1 MRSLI
6 LAALRLT
13 LVPGAGALAQT
24 SPSPPKLVVV
34 IVIDQFRSDYPQRF
48 RSYFSTGGINL
59 FFQRGA
65 VFSRARYEHGILV
78 TCPGHAA
85 VMTGSYTDVNGI
97 VSNYWYDQKAGR
109 EEYCAA
115 DSSGSLVG
123 AVGKGRS
130 PRYLADS
137 TVGDVLKGASGGL
150 SRVITISGKD
160 RSAIML
166 GGHLADA
173 AYWTLDTLFVTS
185 TYYEKELPRWV
196 REFNASGRAS
206 AYLGKPWTRLLPSG
220 AYVAMGPDDVAS
232 ERNVAG
238 MGRTFPHRPPAGS
251 PHDRLVEAFENS
263 PLHNELLAQFAM
275 QAIVHQGL
283 GRHQHPD
290 LLAIGLSAN
299 DLIGHAYGPDSHEVM
314 DVTIR
319 TDRLLERL
327 FQFLDRRVGLANV
340 VIVVTG
346 DHGVAPLPE
355 VMQKRDPHSGAARLD
370 PSVVPAAAEAAL
382 QARYG
387 PTGDSGWIAHHG
399 YPYLYLN
406 LAALRRKGASV
417 EEAERVAKE
426 AVQKVPGVQQAVT
439 ATELARQRSQGA
451 HSNAER
457 SFFPGRS
464 GNVYYQLQPYV
475 IPQGRPDGTSHGAI
489 WPYDTDVPL
498 LWFGAGIVPGEY
510 TGPAAPNDIAPTLSA
525 LLGIAEPSGS
535 EGRVLKEMLR

>member
-1 MRSLI
+1 MRSLV
-6 LAALRLT
+6 LAALSLA
-13 LVPGAGALAQT
+13 LSPGAGTLAQ
-24 SPSPPKLVVV
+24 SNGSRPKLVVV
-34 IVIDQFRSDYPQRF
+34 IVIDQFPSDYPQRF

-59 FFQRGA
+59 FFRRGA
-65 VFSRARYEHGILV
+65 VFSRARYEHGILF
-78 TCPGHAA
+78 TCPGHAV
-85 VMTGSYTDVNGI
+85 VMTGSYADVNGI

-115 DSSGSLVG
+115 DSSGSMVG
-123 AVGKGRS
+123 AVGQGRS

-137 TVGDVLKGASGGL
+137 TFGDVLKGSSGGL
-150 SRVITISGKD
+150 SRVVTISGKD

-173 AYWTLDTLFVTS
+173 AYWTLDTLMVTS

-196 REFNASGRAS
+196 RDFNASGRAS
-206 AYLGKPWTRLLPSG
+206 AYLGKPWTRLLPAG
-220 AYVAMGPDDVAS
+220 AYAAMGPDDVAT

-251 PHDRLVEAFENS
+251 PHDSLIQAFESS
-263 PLHNELLAQFAM
+263 PFHNELLAHFTM
-275 QAIVHQGL
+275 QAIVHEGL

-290 LLAIGLSAN
+290 LLAIGFSAN

-355 VMQKRDPHSGAARLD
+355 VMRKQDPHTEAARLD

-382 QARYG
+382 KARYG
-387 PTGDSGWIAHHG
+387 PAGDTGWIAHHD

-406 LAALRRKGASV
+406 RAALGRKGVSV
-417 EEAERVAKE
+417 EDAERVVKE
-426 AVQKVPGVQQAVT
+426 AVQELPGVQQAVT
-439 ATELARQRSQGA
+439 ATELARQRARGA

-457 SFFPGRS
+457 SFFSGRS
-464 GNVYYQLQPYV
+464 GNVYYQLRPYV
-475 IPQGRPDGTSHGAI
+475 IPQERPEGTSHGAI

-498 LWFGAGIVPGEY
+498 LWFGSGIVPGKY
-510 TGPAAPNDIAPTLSA
+510 VGAAAPSDIAPTLSA

>member
-1 MRSLI
+1 MRSRV
-6 LAALRLT
+6 LAALCLT
-13 LVPGAGALAQT
+13 LVLGAGTPAEI
-24 SPSPPKLVVV
+24 SPSPAKLVVV

-59 FFQRGA
+59 FFKRGA
-65 VFSRARYEHGILV
+65 VYSRARYEHGILF
-78 TCPGHAA
+78 TCPGHAV
-85 VMTGSYTDVNGI
+85 VMTGSYADVNGI

-115 DSSGSLVG
+115 DSSSSLVG
-123 AVGKGRS
+123 AVGEGRS
-130 PRYLADS
+130 PRSLLDS
-137 TVGDVLKGASGGL
+137 TLGDVLKRASGGL

-206 AYLGKPWTRLLPSG
+206 AYLGRPWTRLLPAG
-220 AYVAMGPDDVAS
+220 AYAAMGPDDVAT

-238 MGRTFPHRPPAGS
+238 VGRTFPHRPPQGS
-251 PHDRLVEAFENS
+251 PHDSLIEAFESS
-263 PLHNELLAQFAM
+263 PFHNELLAQFAM
-275 QAIVHQGL
+275 QAIVHEGL

-314 DVTIR
+314 DATIR

-327 FQFLDRRVGLANV
+327 FQFLDRRVSLANV

-355 VMQKRDPHSGAARLD
+355 VMQRRDPHAGAARLD

-382 QARYG
+382 KARYG
-387 PTGDSGWIAHHG
+387 AGTSGWIAHHD

-439 ATELARQRSQGA
+439 ATELARQRSQGV

-457 SFFPGRS
+457 SFFPSRS
-464 GNVYYQLQPYV
+464 GNVYYQLAPYV
-475 IPQGRPDGTSHGAI
+475 IPQERPEGTSHGAI

-498 LWFGAGIVPGEY
+498 LWFGPGIVPGEY
-510 TGPAAPNDIAPTLSA
+510 AGPAAPSDIAPTLSA
-525 LLGIAEPSGS
+525 LLGIAAPSGS